1 MTPNPALTRRGILAA
16 GGAAILGAAGGF
28 ALGSRSEGGDPP
40 SGSAPSAG
48 PTPAATGTA
57 PSVTAA
63 GSTTVAFHGP
73 HQAGVD
79 TAPAVLQA
87 FVGLDLRDDA
97 AASADAVLRLVSDD
111 AARLTQGE
119 PALGDTEPT
128 LAVHPHRLTVT
139 VGIGRSLFT
148 RTGLADSIPATLVEI
163 PSFST
168 DRFEEPWSQTDLLL
182 QVASDDAVTLAHT
195 VRMLTKDLSTLTRV
209 RWIQNG
215 FRSGEPA
222 LPGSTATR
230 NLMGQVD
237 GTVNPG
243 PDDLDAAVWI
253 DDGPPWLSGGTILVL
268 RRIRML
274 LDTWEILDLD
284 VQESVIGR
292 RLDTGA
298 PIGAEVETDPVPFDA
313 VDDVGLPVI
322 AQDAHV
328 RVAHASTPAEMILRR
343 PYSYDNGMRDGTNDV
358 GLLFA
363 AYTRDP
369 SASFIPMQER
379 LARSDAFNTWN
390 TTIGSA
396 AYLIPAGAPEGGYV
410 GQGLFA

>member
-1 MTPNPALTRRGILAA
+1 MTHNPALTRRGVLAA

-28 ALGSRSEGGDPP
+28 ALGSRSEGGDPTA
-40 SGSAPSAG
+40 GSAPSAG
-48 PTPAATGTA
+48 PSPAASHSAA
-57 PSVTAA
+57 PEAA
-63 GSTTVAFHGP
+63 SASAVVAFHGP

-79 TAPAVLQA
+79 TAPTTLQA
-87 FVGLDLRDDA
+87 FVGLDLRDDDP
-97 AASADAVLRLVSDD
+97 ASADAVLRLVSDD
-111 AARLTQGE
+111 AARLTQGL
-119 PALGDTEPT
+119 PALGDTEPA
-128 LAVHPHRLTVT
+128 LAAHPHRLTVT
-139 VGIGRSLFT
+139 VGLGRSLFM
-148 RTGLADSIPATLVEI
+148 RTGLVDSIPAALVEI
-163 PSFST
+163 PPFTT
-168 DRFEEPWSQTDLLL
+168 DRFEDEWPQTDLVV
-182 QVASDDAVTLAHT
+182 QVGSDDAVTLAHT

-215 FRSGEPA
+215 FRSAEPA

-237 GTVNPG
+237 GTVNPAS
-243 PDDLDAAVWI
+243 DEYDAAVWI
-253 DDGPPWLSGGTILVL
+253 PDGPAWLAGGTVLVL

-274 LDTWEILDLD
+274 LDTWEVLDLA
-284 VQESVIGR
+284 VQESVMGR

-298 PIGAEVETDPVPFDA
+298 PIGAVAETDPVPFDD
-313 VDDVGLPVI
+313 VDEVGLPVI

-328 RVAHASTPAEMILRR
+328 RVAHASSPAEMILRR

-369 SASFIPMQER
+369 SVSFIPMQER
-379 LARSDAFNTWN
+379 IAQSDAFNRWN